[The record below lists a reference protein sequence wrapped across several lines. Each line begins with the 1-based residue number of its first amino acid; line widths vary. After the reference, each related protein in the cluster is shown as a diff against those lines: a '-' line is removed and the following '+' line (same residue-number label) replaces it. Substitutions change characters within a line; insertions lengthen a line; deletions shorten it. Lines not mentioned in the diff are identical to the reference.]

1 MAQKY
6 TIDTDSALAP
16 CLSCVG
22 KVFIVTGANVGIG
35 YHTAKHLALL
45 GGHVVLGCRSNAKAA
60 AAICQI
66 KTECA
71 MTMTQGSVSYLPLD
85 LSSMESVQRFQVSF
99 QQRHA
104 RLDAIVCSAGINSDS
119 GGPDADVFFVNF
131 TAHFLLV
138 TLLMDLLRKT
148 GTPTSPSRVITLSSA
163 MHVTI
168 PSLRDA
174 AGNGPT
180 VRWDDASSLSSYSM
194 SKLGLHLLANHITS
208 NGSSIVVGVAVNPG
222 AVNSSIWRGS
232 NSIVQWIARHVFLT
246 SEQGSYPSV
255 YAAVSPTI
263 VVATRENKRKENKR
277 KENKRPLYV
286 TPYIP
291 VCGVCIRRAP
301 FSWCRRWLVLL
312 SNVGEAVF
320 GRCLYG
326 RARFGETSA
335 VAMDE
340 FEAERLFMFAAEEVA
355 RRERCKQ

>member
-6 TIDTDSALAP
+6 TIDTDAALAP

-45 GGHVVLGCRSNAKAA
+45 GGHVVLGCRSNVKAA
-60 AAICQI
+60 AAIRQI
-66 KTECA
+66 ETEC
-71 MTMTQGSVSYLPLD
+71 TKTTTQGSVSYLPLD

-119 GGPDADVFFVNF
+119 GGPDADIFFVNF
-131 TAHFLLV
+131 TAHYYLV
-138 TLLMDLLRKT
+138 TLLMNVLRKT
-148 GTPTSPSRVITLSSA
+148 GTPTSPSRVVTLSSA

-168 PSLRDA
+168 PSSRDA

-232 NSIVQWIARHVFLT
+232 NSSMQWVASHVFLT

-263 VVATRENKRKENKR
+263 VVATREENKR
-277 KENKRPLYV
+277 LRLYV

-340 FEAERLFMFAAEEVA
+340 LEAERLFKFAAEEVA